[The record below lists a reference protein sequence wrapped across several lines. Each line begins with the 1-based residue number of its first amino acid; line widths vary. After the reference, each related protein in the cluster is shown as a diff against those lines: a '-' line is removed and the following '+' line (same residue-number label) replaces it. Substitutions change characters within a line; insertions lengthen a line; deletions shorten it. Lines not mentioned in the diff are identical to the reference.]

1 MRRLTTLAATL
12 ALAAVLVPS
21 FALTPPVPPI
31 KRVMPVAPPQ
41 PPQVRI
47 WSPQARIPVQLEK
60 ADVFTEVVGHVAR
73 TRVELVLRNPNDQV
87 LEGELQF
94 PLREGQ
100 VVTGFAL
107 DMGNELRPAVPVE
120 KAKGQQVFEDVT
132 RTRVD
137 PALLEVTQG
146 NNYKLRVYPIAGR
159 GMRRV
164 VLNLSENLGRSAR
177 GKVMGSLFE
186 LPLEFAGEVGQL
198 DVDLRLA
205 DVPLHGIH
213 VEANGLPAGDV
224 QTQQRTGWS
233 QVQVHRS
240 RHRGAASLKVEL
252 PVRSDTLV
260 AAATVDS
267 RSMFYAEVPLAQRAL
282 PRPAPRSI
290 ALQWDASGS
299 GATRD
304 HDRELA
310 LLDAYFKAVRNVEVQ
325 LKVVRDAAEP
335 LRRFAVKDG
344 RWDELRRALNA
355 IAYDGATN
363 VAALMAVPQAD
374 LALVFSDG
382 LGNWGGRAQPGDKV
396 PTYAVSAATSVD
408 ARRLAG
414 WAERS
419 GGEWLD
425 LLHIDAATAVKSL
438 TSQRVRLA
446 GVRGTGASQLVT
458 RMPQV
463 GEAFVAVAGQVS
475 RWPARVTLDFVL
487 PDGQASSQ
495 VVQIQE
501 PRDNPSAR
509 ADLVPIQWASMRIAE
524 LEEDY
529 DAHRAEIRRI
539 GKQFGLLTRETSLIV
554 LDAVNDYVRYEIEPP
569 MALRAE
575 YERLMAYGSRQLQDQ
590 RTAHLE
596 GVVSRFKEQV
606 AWWQRDYPKGD
617 MQREDEAERKGGM
630 GRLEERDARR
640 REAGEIAA
648 APRMAE
654 EMRQRQDVPMPP
666 PPVPAPVAAPAA
678 AAKSTTAPAEMMP
691 RRPAPAVA
699 ARDLAKQG
707 SDADKSPAATATA
720 SSIQLTKWAPDSAY
734 ARRLREAPRD
744 QVYQRYLDERPD
756 FVNSTAFFLDAADIL
771 FDKGLPELGLRVLS
785 NLAEMNLENRHIL
798 RVLGYRL
805 LQARQPELAIPVFQE
820 VKRLSPNEPQ
830 SWRDLGLAHADAKQW
845 QDAVDQ
851 LWEVVARP
859 WDGRFPD
866 IDLTA
871 LAELNSV
878 AARAQLLGQPV
889 RTQAFDQRLMRNLPL
904 DLRIVL
910 SWDADNTD
918 IDLWVVDPN
927 GEKAFYGHRFTRQGG
942 RVSQDVTGGY
952 GPEEFSLRRAKPG
965 HYTVQAQFYGHR
977 QQIVSPATNLMM
989 RLTTGFG
996 TAQQKEELTT
1006 VRLDGPSA
1014 MVTVGGFDVAPQP

>member
-1 MRRLTTLAATL
+1 MRRLTTLAAAL
-12 ALAAVLVPS
+12 ALAAVMIPGH
-21 FALTPPVPPI
+21 ALTPPVPPA
-31 KRVMPVAPPQ
+31 KGVMPIAPLL

-47 WSPQARIPVQLEK
+47 WSPQARLAIQLEK
-60 ADVFTEVVGHVAR
+60 ADVFTEVVGHAAR

-100 VVTGFAL
+100 VATGFAL
-107 DMGNELRPAVPVE
+107 DMGHEMRPAVPVE

-146 NNYKLRVYPIAGR
+146 NNYKLRVYPIPGR
-159 GMRRV
+159 GTRRV
-164 VLNLSENLGRSAR
+164 VLDISENLGRSGR
-177 GKVMGSLFE
+177 GKVMGASFE

-205 DVPLHGIH
+205 DVPLSSIH
-213 VEANGLPAGDV
+213 LEASGLPANDV

-233 QVQVHRS
+233 QVQIHRS
-240 RHRGAASLKVEL
+240 HHRGAALLKVDL
-252 PVRSDTLV
+252 PARSDTVV
-260 AAATVDS
+260 AASTVDS
-267 RSMFYAEVPLAQRAL
+267 RSMFYAEVPMVQRAM

-310 LLDAYFKAVRNVEVQ
+310 LLDAYFKAVRNVDVQ
-325 LKVVRDAAEP
+325 LNVVRDAAEP
-335 LRRFAVKDG
+335 ARRFAVKDG
-344 RWDELRRALNA
+344 RWDELRRALNGV
-355 IAYDGATN
+355 AYDGATN
-363 VAALMAVPQAD
+363 FAALVAVPKVD
-374 LALVFSDG
+374 LAFVFSDG
-382 LGNWGGRAQPGDKV
+382 LGNWGAHAQPGDKV
-396 PTYAVSAATSVD
+396 PTYAVSAASSVD

-414 WAERS
+414 LSQRS

-425 LLHIDAATAVKSL
+425 LLHVDAAAAVKSL

-446 GVRGTGASQLVT
+446 GIRGAGASQLVA

-463 GEAFVAVAGQVS
+463 GESFVAVAGQVA

-495 VVQIQE
+495 VVDIQA
-501 PRDNPSAR
+501 PRETSPAR

-529 DAHRAEIRRI
+529 DAHRAEIRRV
-539 GKQFGLLTRETSLIV
+539 GKQFGLVTRETSLIV
-554 LDAVNDYVRYEIEPP
+554 LDAINDYVRYEIEPP
-569 MALRAE
+569 MAMRAE
-575 YERLMAYGSRQLQDQ
+575 YERLMAYGNRQVQDQ

-606 AWWQRDYPKGD
+606 AWWQRDYPKGGLP
-617 MQREDEAERKGGM
+617 REEAADRKEAL
-630 GRLEERDARR
+630 GRLQERDARSR
-640 REAGEIAA
+640 RSDDVADATARAA
-648 APRMAE
+648 
-654 EMRQRQDVPMPP
+654 VPMPP
-666 PPVPAPVAAPAA
+666 PPPVMA
-678 AAKSTTAPAEMMP
+678 
-691 RRPAPAVA
+691 PAPAVA
-699 ARDLAKQG
+699 PAMAEAAQMRTRAAGNAAPADLAKKEAA
-707 SDADKSPAATATA
+707 ADKPDTTT

-756 FVNSTAFFLDAADIL
+756 FVNSTAFFLDAADVL

-805 LQARQPELAIPVFQE
+805 LQARQAELAIPVFQE

-851 LWEVVARP
+851 LWEVVSRP

-889 RTQAFDQRLMRNLPL
+889 RTQGFDQRLMRNLPL